1 VVHLDA
7 LHLVLD
13 TDRLI
18 FAFEIDHVERAR
30 DRCRGTGGV
39 DDHLCVHLLVAVV
52 PNALDDAVVVEDRPG
67 HPRVE
72 PVLGAA
78 LAAVRDEEPL
88 EVGEL

>member
-1 VVHLDA
+1 M
-7 LHLVLD
+7 
-13 TDRLI
+13 TPSSSRI
-18 FAFEIDHVERAR
+18 
-30 DRCRGTGGV
+30 G
-39 DDHLCVHLLVAVV
+39 
-52 PNALDDAVVVEDRPG
+52 PG

>member
-1 VVHLDA
+1 LYR
-7 LHLVLD
+7 
-13 TDRLI
+13 T
-18 FAFEIDHVERAR
+18 
-30 DRCRGTGGV
+30 
-39 DDHLCVHLLVAVV
+39 
-52 PNALDDAVVVEDRPG
+52 PLDDAVVVEDRPG